1 MPVIK
6 NMHIVE
12 QAVDDVIIPRFVK
25 VRQVFPAP
33 VLTDI
38 PGTLRNELAKHE
50 IKERIKPGQKVA
62 ICVGSRGIA
71 NIATITRET
80 VSYVKE
86 LGATPII
93 IPTMGSHGTAT
104 AEGQRAILAEFGITE
119 EAMGAEIVSCMDVVE
134 VGRIADGTPVFVDK
148 HLPGMD
154 AVIIVNRIK
163 PHTSFS
169 GPIESGII
177 KMSVIGLG
185 KHKGA
190 ETCHQLSFK
199 NFANRLL
206 EMSRIVFKTVP
217 IVFGVALIEN
227 PYDETAEIH
236 CVPAEKVE
244 EIEPV
249 LLEKAKSYMPRI
261 LFNPLD
267 VLIVDEIGKNISGS
281 GADPNVTG
289 KFTSEHKKAD
299 FTPPRRIVIRDLTPE
314 TEGSAV
320 GMGQADFVTQRLYDK
335 FDLAKTY
342 INCITSTL
350 TINGLLPMVM
360 RNDYYAI
367 KAAMKTCNLLNL
379 NDARIVRIKN
389 TLKIEE
395 IYISENLLPEAKVNP
410 NIEILT
416 GPFELKFDE
425 EGYIVD

>member
-1 MPVIK
+1 
-6 NMHIVE
+6 
-12 QAVDDVIIPRFVK
+12 
-25 VRQVFPAP
+25 
-33 VLTDI
+33 
-38 PGTLRNELAKHE
+38 
-50 IKERIKPGQKVA
+50 
-62 ICVGSRGIA
+62 
-71 NIATITRET
+71 
-80 VSYVKE
+80 
-86 LGATPII
+86 
-93 IPTMGSHGTAT
+93 
-104 AEGQRAILAEFGITE
+104 
-119 EAMGAEIVSCMDVVE
+119 
-134 VGRIADGTPVFVDK
+134 
-148 HLPGMD
+148 
-154 AVIIVNRIK
+154 
-163 PHTSFS
+163 
-169 GPIESGII
+169 
-177 KMSVIGLG
+177 
-185 KHKGA
+185 
-190 ETCHQLSFK
+190 
-199 NFANRLL
+199 
-206 EMSRIVFKTVP
+206 
-217 IVFGVALIEN
+217 
-227 PYDETAEIH
+227 
-236 CVPAEKVE
+236 VPAEKVE

-249 LLEKAKSYMPRI
+249 LLQKAKSYMPRI

-395 IYISENLLPEAKVNP
+395 IYISENLLPEAKANP